1 MPTPSERVLPVGLGI
16 FPKGLPRQVLVRLR
30 LRGDALRPAGPRPD
44 KLRAGQNRLTF
55 VQFSLQF
62 LNLVLPVRQTPLQV
76 PYPLL
81 FKQQDLG
88 EVFVQV
94 AHVEFGVK
102 LFAIIP
108 RREKKKKPQ
117 PNPGQL
123 PALAGVEKQISRRLE
138 R

>member
-1 MPTPSERVLPVGLGI
+1 M
-16 FPKGLPRQVLVRLR
+16 RLR
-30 LRGDALRPAGPRPD
+30 LRGDALRPARPRAD
-44 KLRAGQNRLTF
+44 KLCAGQNRLAF

-62 LNLVLPVRQTPLQV
+62 LDLVVPVRQAPLQV

-94 AHVEFGVK
+94 AHGEFGVK

-108 RREKKKKPQ
+108 RRAPEKRNQGDPEQ
-117 PNPGQL
+117 
-123 PALAGVEKQISRRLE
+123 LAGVVKQMSGRLA